1 MRRWAI
7 ILGFIV
13 ASAAAL
19 AEPVITNVYVSAST
33 PTTATIVWTTDEAS
47 SSQILWGYNLALPY
61 SNTVD
66 TTMVTS
72 HSMTLTLLSAG
83 PMYYFATVSKDS
95 LGRIAQSTTYQ
106 FSLCGSPTTPVAGT
120 VNQFYQLGPYTL
132 TWVPPVGSSGTPTVC
147 GQPFSTTVTGNL
159 NGSGSFSNQVAD
171 AYKVTPGPGTWNV
184 QVQDLGDLAPITIQA
199 PLSSVTQDISMQLQ
213 LAASASGLTGCIA
226 NTITNHAWPP
236 ACAGGG
242 GGSGPAVQTNGT
254 LNSNQTLLNFV
265 NPSTFNGLTLAFS
278 NPSGGIETL
287 LLSGTLNNSGLTN
300 PSLTWNGTTC
310 TLGASCTPPVV
321 STVNSNPGLLVL
333 SFSAGAGSCTFSGG
347 TTTCSITGSSSG
359 GGSVTNFIAS
369 AGAWPTWLVPSVS
382 SSTTTPTLS
391 VSASAIPFSGLS
403 SLAANQVL
411 GALTATTPSGLT
423 MPSCSAASSALTWA
437 SGSGFGCNMI
447 NGIPYPSGTGIPNVS
462 GGASWAT
469 TYNAS
474 NPIPASFITNPLNQ
488 STTGNA
494 GTATAL
500 AGTPSLCSTGNAPT
514 GILPSGNA
522 TGCAAIGGSPLW
534 SSILSPSSNNS
545 LSMAALTTTFTWG
558 SATGSADMFKLQDSA
573 SNTGTG
579 ILLHITTAA
588 GSTELPWQADA
599 NGVGCKIT
607 VTGQFQCFGGTHILT
622 LGANSGGLPSP
633 VASSGSFSTDSSG
646 NLFSSIAGGT
656 FYGSTQTIASG
667 QTAIPVTALGG
678 NSCDAAA
685 TTATATG
692 ALTTDSPT
700 TAYASDPTGVTG
712 YGGGTSGGIT
722 IRAWVTSGT
731 YNFKRCNESS
741 GSITPGALNVN
752 WRITR

>member
-1 MRRWAI
+1 MKLAKQLAFW
-7 ILGFIV
+7 LML
-13 ASAAAL
+13 ASPAL

-132 TWVPPVGSSGTPTVC
+132 TWVPPAGSSGTPTVC

-321 STVNSNPGLLVL
+321 STVNSNPGPLVL
-333 SFSAGAGSCTFSGG
+333 SFSSGAGNCTFSGG

-423 MPSCSAASSALTWA
+423 MPSCSAGSSALTWA
-437 SGSGFGCNMI
+437 SGSGFGCNTI
-447 NGIPYPSGTGIPNVS
+447 NGIPYPSGTGIPSVS
-462 GGASWAT
+462 SGSSWVT

-474 NPIPASFITNPLNQ
+474 NLIPASFVSTLNQ
-488 STTGNA
+488 NSTGNSA
-494 GTATAL
+494 TATAL
-500 AGTPSLCSTGNAPT
+500 QAAPSLCSVGNAPI
-514 GILPSGNA
+514 GVLASGNA
-522 TGCAAIGGSPLW
+522 TGCAPLGGSPLW
-534 SSILSPSSNNS
+534 SSLLSPTSNNS
-545 LSMAALTTTFTWG
+545 LSMAALTTTFTYG
-558 SATGSADMFKLQDSA
+558 AATGSADMFKLQDSA

-579 ILLHITTAA
+579 ILFHVTTAA
-588 GSTELPWQADA
+588 GSTEIPFQADA
-599 NGVGCKIT
+599 NGVGCNIT
-607 VTGQFQCFGGTHILT
+607 ASGVTCFGGTHILT

-633 VASSGSFSTDSSG
+633 VASSGSFSTDASG

-656 FYGSTQTIASG
+656 FYRSTQTIASG
-667 QTAIPVTALGG
+667 TSALGTG
-678 NSCDAAA
+678 AILSGVCATVVTTAA
-685 TTATATG
+685 TGTAT
-692 ALTTDSPT
+692 TDTLGWGFNGDPTSTVGYQPT
-700 TAYASDPTGVTG
+700 TAGMLTIIAYPS
-712 YGGGTSGGIT
+712 SGN
-722 IRAWVTSGT
+722 A
-731 YNFKRCNESS
+731 NFKVCNNTGSS
-741 GSITPGALNVN
+741 VTPGAITLN
-752 WRITR
+752 WRVTR